1 MKTRHLVAAAIS
13 FAIATLSTASFA
25 NDFNPHDAYKAEHR
39 GFAENQRGSAE
50 HQRDMQPDF
59 IRGGIQVVPSVDSV
73 KVINQQDRDFR
84 DNRSDKAVQII
95 VEGSQPA
102 MRIKHREGRQYYQTR
117 FEKRWGKSWQKQNR
131 TKVVEV
137 QPGDTLT
144 KIANHYRTTVSNLMR
159 LNHMSAYESNHIEIG
174 QLIRI
179 A

>member
-25 NDFNPHDAYKAEHR
+25 NDFKAHEGYKAEHR
-39 GFAENQRGSAE
+39 GFAEN
-50 HQRDMQPDF
+50 QRDMQPDF

-73 KVINQQDRDFR
+73 KVVNQQDRDFR
-84 DNRSDKAVQII
+84 NYRSDKAVQII

-102 MRIKHREGRQYYQTR
+102 MRVKHREGRHYYQSR
-117 FEKRWGKSWQKQNR
+117 FEKRWGKNWHKQNR
-131 TKVVEV
+131 SKVIEV

-144 KIANHYRTTVSNLMR
+144 KIANRYRTTVSNLMR

-174 QLIRI
+174 QMIRI